1 MRIREFMRTL
11 GPGLAIAATGVG
23 AGDLMAAL
31 MGGAKFG
38 TVILWAVV
46 LGAAFK
52 FALNEGVA
60 RWQLATGT
68 PVLEGWCRHLGRP
81 FQIYFL
87 VYLVLWSFLVAGGL
101 MSACGVAAQALVG
114 TGSVTMWAIA
124 HSLVAAALVLA
135 GRYSIFENVM
145 KWLIGLM
152 VVTLLG
158 SVALLAPSMGPVLKG
173 LFIPQLP
180 AGSAESLLSLMGGV
194 GGSVTLLSYGY
205 WMTEKGWRSKD
216 RLTGVRVDL
225 GVGYLLTGLFGAA
238 MLILAAEVLGGA
250 AGGLPPGSQ
259 GLIACGDAV
268 RDAAQGRFGP
278 EAAGAIRT
286 VFLIG
291 IWGAIFTSTL
301 GVWQGVPYLF
311 ADYWDSFRGR
321 YGSDVDVKGLPY
333 RLWLFYLAI
342 PPMVLLAVGRPM
354 WIIQAY
360 TVASGLFLPL
370 LAGSLLW
377 MNGSSKRMG
386 DLRNGPWATG
396 ALVSALLLFGLILGR
411 KLLAL
416 F

>member
-1 MRIREFMRTL
+1 MRFRELMRTL

-38 TVILWAVV
+38 TVILWAVA
-46 LGAAFK
+46 LGALFK

-87 VYLVLWSFLVAGGL
+87 VYLTLWSFLVAGGL

-114 TGSVTMWAIA
+114 QGSVAMWAVV

-135 GRYSIFENVM
+135 GRYTVFENVM
-145 KWLIGLM
+145 KVLIAVM

-158 SVALLAPSMGPVLKG
+158 SVALLAPAMGPVLKG
-173 LFIPQLP
+173 LFVPRLP
-180 AGSAESLLSLMGGV
+180 TGSAASLLSLMGGV

-205 WMTEKGWRSKD
+205 WMTEKGWRSPE
-216 RLTGVRVDL
+216 RLGGARMDL
-225 GVGYLLTGLFGAA
+225 GVGYLLTGLFGVA
-238 MLILAAEVLGGA
+238 MLVLAAQVLGGA

-259 GLIACGDAV
+259 GLVACADAV
-268 RDAAQGRFGP
+268 RDAASPRFG
-278 EAAGAIRT
+278 AGPASTLRL
-286 VFLIG
+286 VFLVG
-291 IWGAIFTSTL
+291 IWGAVFTSTL

-321 YGSDVDVKGLPY
+321 FGNDVDVKGLPY

-354 WIIQAY
+354 WVIQAY

-377 MNGSSKRMG
+377 MNGSSKRVG
-386 DLRNGPWATG
+386 TLRNGPWATASLVL
-396 ALVSALLLFGLILGR
+396 ALVLFGAILVRQLLDLI
-411 KLLAL
+411 
-416 F
+416 